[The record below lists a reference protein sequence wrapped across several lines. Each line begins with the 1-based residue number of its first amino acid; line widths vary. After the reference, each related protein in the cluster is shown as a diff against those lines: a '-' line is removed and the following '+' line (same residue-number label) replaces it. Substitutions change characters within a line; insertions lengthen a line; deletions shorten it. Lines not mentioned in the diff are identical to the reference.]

1 MLFKKFKLLLI
12 ILLFYQTPL
21 HSKSTSFQEFNSKN
35 LSKYFSG
42 IVALE
47 NKQNSDALTFF
58 NSSKT
63 IIDRHDP
70 YLEKFVITLVLESQV
85 SKAINILKSKKEN
98 YDFNF
103 LEAYILLALDSLK
116 TGRKD
121 IALKILTSVP
131 EFLKDDRFSY
141 IILSSLEQYIYVF
154 DKKKILPKKE
164 KFGNLSLI
172 AETFQSCYLGSDKT
186 SSHFLNLIN
195 NNQSDYSRYI
205 FFYITYLIENN
216 KINEANELTE
226 DLNYINSTLLLSQG
240 KSWLEKNEISKFI
253 QFFSCKNHNDI
264 VGEFLFLI
272 SNLYSSQNDYKKS
285 NFYLSLSNYL
295 NPKFIFNLSLVVENL
310 YMNENY
316 EKAKKVLK
324 SLINIKIF
332 IIGIE

>member
-1 MLFKKFKLLLI
+1 M
-12 ILLFYQTPL
+12 
-21 HSKSTSFQEFNSKN
+21 
-35 LSKYFSG
+35 
-42 IVALE
+42 ALE

-70 YLEKFVITLVLESQV
+70 TEKFVITLVLESQV
-85 SKAINILKSKKEN
+85 SKAINILKSKNEN

-195 NNQSDYSRYI
+195 NNQSDYSNI

-216 KINEANELTE
+216 K
-226 DLNYINSTLLLSQG
+226 
-240 KSWLEKNEISKFI
+240 
-253 QFFSCKNHNDI
+253 
-264 VGEFLFLI
+264 
-272 SNLYSSQNDYKKS
+272 
-285 NFYLSLSNYL
+285 
-295 NPKFIFNLSLVVENL
+295 
-310 YMNENY
+310 
-316 EKAKKVLK
+316 
-324 SLINIKIF
+324 
-332 IIGIE
+332 